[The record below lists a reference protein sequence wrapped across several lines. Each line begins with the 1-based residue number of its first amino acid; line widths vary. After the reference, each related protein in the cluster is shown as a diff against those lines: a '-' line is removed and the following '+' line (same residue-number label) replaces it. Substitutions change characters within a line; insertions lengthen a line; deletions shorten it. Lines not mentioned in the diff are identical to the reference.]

1 MTSSRV
7 VFILSVCIS
16 FSAQSEPVNPE
27 AAVLQDFDKRITEY
41 QKLRKTV
48 EAKLPRLKQ
57 TPAPAAITAHEHE
70 LAAGIREARRSAKQ
84 GDIFTVE
91 ISAGFRRLI
100 GIAMQGPDA
109 VRIKES
115 LNR

>member
-16 FSAQSEPVNPE
+16 FSAQSQPVNPE

-57 TPAPAAITAHEHE
+57 TPAPPRAQRQA
-70 LAAGIREARRSAKQ
+70 LRAGGATSRPLDENLVGGEGARTR
-84 GDIFTVE
+84 
-91 ISAGFRRLI
+91 
-100 GIAMQGPDA
+100 
-109 VRIKES
+109 
-115 LNR
+115 